1 MIGRFIKFAFAKT
14 TFDYIEKEI
23 PEIDMKSY
31 RQRVRKEYRAIVER
45 TPRHRQYERQ
55 YVCDDHVCRGFCH
68 LPV

>member
-45 TPRHRQYERQ
+45 TPPASA
-55 YVCDDHVCRGFCH
+55 V
-68 LPV
+68 